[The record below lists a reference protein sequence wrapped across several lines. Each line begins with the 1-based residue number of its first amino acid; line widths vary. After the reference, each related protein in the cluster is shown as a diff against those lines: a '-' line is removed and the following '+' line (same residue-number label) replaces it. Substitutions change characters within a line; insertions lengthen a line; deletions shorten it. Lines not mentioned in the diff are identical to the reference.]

1 MTTNAELEPFAI
13 AISSTAAYAFLD
25 AHMHTQQAELYCQH
39 ATSGDHDDEPQ
50 VWFARALLSVEDA
63 EAAIHDFVRE
73 VRGNGIGLVL
83 GTFGP
88 IMRELTQR
96 LDAARYQASVDLAD
110 QFVWSEPVFAADS
123 PVVRHLNAAPAR
135 ES

>member
-13 AISSTAAYAFLD
+13 AVSSTAAYAFLD
-25 AHMHTQQAELYCQH
+25 AHMYTQQAELYCQH
-39 ATSGDHDDEPQ
+39 AKSGDHDDEPE
-50 VWFARALLSVEDA
+50 VWFGHALVSIEDA
-63 EAAIHDFVRE
+63 ENAIHNFVRE

-96 LDAARYQASVDLAD
+96 LDAARHQATLDLAD
-110 QFVWSEPVFAADS
+110 QFSWSEPMFDPDS
-123 PVVRHLNAAPAR
+123 PVVRHLNAAPVRA
-135 ES
+135 S